1 MIDFLST
8 IGRRVIAL
16 CSIAGRLAIFVASA
30 VSHSMRPPVYF
41 RNVFQQFWTIGYN
54 SLPVVGMTAFFTGA
68 VLALQ
73 ASVGFSKL
81 TAPSAI
87 PLLVVV
93 SVTRELGP
101 VLASLMVAGRV
112 GAAIAAELGTMR
124 VTEQIDALDTLATN
138 PMKYLVVPRVLAGLL
153 MMPALVLVADVIAV
167 MGGFIVSSFILRFN
181 ESAYLINTI
190 QNLHFKDVFSGL
202 VKAAVFG
209 LIITLLGCFNGY
221 NSRGGAQGV
230 GLATTN
236 AVVYASVLI
245 LFFDY
250 FLTELFLTQ

>member
-8 IGRRVIAL
+8 IGRRVIDL
-16 CSIAGRLAIFVASA
+16 CSIAGRLALFVASA
-30 VSHSMRPPVYF
+30 FSHCLRPPFYF
-41 RNVFQQFWTIGYN
+41 RNIMQQFWTIGYN
-54 SLPVVGMTAFFTGA
+54 SLPVVGLTAVFTGA

-81 TAPSAI
+81 TAPAAI

-138 PMKYLVVPRVLAGLL
+138 PMKYLVVPRVLAGLF
-153 MMPALVLVADVIAV
+153 MMPLLVLIADVIAV
-167 MGGFIVSSFILRFN
+167 MGGFIVSSFILNLN

-190 QNLHFKDVFSGL
+190 ANLHAKDIISGL

-230 GLATTN
+230 GMATTN

>member
-8 IGRRVIAL
+8 IGRRVL
-16 CSIAGRLAIFVASA
+16 DLFTIAGRLALFVISA
-30 VSHSMRPPVYF
+30 ISHCFRPPFYF
-41 RNVFQQFWTIGYN
+41 RNVVQQFWTIGYN
-54 SLPVVGMTAFFTGA
+54 SLPVVGLTAVFTGA

-153 MMPALVLVADVIAV
+153 MMPLLVLIADVIGV
-167 MGGFIVSSFILRFN
+167 MGGFMVSSFILNLN
-181 ESAYLINTI
+181 ESAYLISTI
-190 QNLHFKDVFSGL
+190 AALHAKDVVSGL

-221 NSRGGAQGV
+221 HSRGGAQGV
-230 GLATTN
+230 GAATTN

>member
-8 IGRRVIAL
+8 IGRRVIDL
-16 CSIAGRLAIFVASA
+16 CSIAGRLALFVASTF
-30 VSHSMRPPVYF
+30 SHCLRPPFYF
-41 RNVFQQFWTIGYN
+41 RNILQQFWTIGYN
-54 SLPVVGMTAFFTGA
+54 SLPVVGLTAVFTGA

-138 PMKYLVVPRVLAGLL
+138 PMKYLVVPRVLAGLF
-153 MMPALVLVADVIAV
+153 MMPLLVLIADVIAV
-167 MGGFIVSSFILRFN
+167 MGGFIVSSFILNLN

-190 QNLHFKDVFSGL
+190 ANLHAADIISGL

-230 GLATTN
+230 GAATTN

>member
-1 MIDFLST
+1 
-8 IGRRVIAL
+8 
-16 CSIAGRLAIFVASA
+16 
-30 VSHSMRPPVYF
+30 
-41 RNVFQQFWTIGYN
+41 
-54 SLPVVGMTAFFTGA
+54 
-68 VLALQ
+68 
-73 ASVGFSKL
+73 
-81 TAPSAI
+81 
-87 PLLVVV
+87 
-93 SVTRELGP
+93 
-101 VLASLMVAGRV
+101 MVAGRV

-124 VTEQIDALDTLATN
+124 VTEQIDALDTLSTN

-153 MMPALVLVADVIAV
+153 MMPILVLIADVIGV
-167 MGGFIVSSFILRFN
+167 MGGFIVSSFILNLN

-190 QNLHFKDVFSGL
+190 NNLHANDVISGL

-230 GLATTN
+230 GAATTN

>member
-1 MIDFLST
+1 MIDFLSK
-8 IGRRVIAL
+8 IGRRVMDL
-16 CSIAGRLAIFVASA
+16 FGIAGRLALFVMSA
-30 VSHSMRPPVYF
+30 ISHCFRPPFYF
-41 RNVFQQFWTIGYN
+41 RNVVQQFWTIGYN
-54 SLPVVGMTAFFTGA
+54 SLPVVGLTAVFTGA

-138 PMKYLVVPRVLAGLL
+138 PMKYLVVPRVLAGFL
-153 MMPALVLVADVIAV
+153 MMPLLVLIADVVGV
-167 MGGFIVSSFILRFN
+167 MGGFMVSSFILNLN
-181 ESAYLINTI
+181 ESAYL
-190 QNLHFKDVFSGL
+190 LHTLAALHTADVVSGL

-221 NSRGGAQGV
+221 HSRGGAQGV
-230 GLATTN
+230 GAATTN

-250 FLTELFLTQ
+250 FLTELFLAR

>member
-8 IGRRVIAL
+8 IGRRVIDL
-16 CSIAGRLAIFVASA
+16 CSIAGRLAMFVASA
-30 VSHSMRPPVYF
+30 FSHCLRPPFYF
-41 RNVFQQFWTIGYN
+41 RNILQQFWTIGYN
-54 SLPVVGMTAFFTGA
+54 SLPVVGLTAVFTGA

-81 TAPSAI
+81 TAPAAI

-138 PMKYLVVPRVLAGLL
+138 PMKYLVVPRVLAGLI
-153 MMPALVLVADVIAV
+153 MMPLLVLIADVIAI
-167 MGGFIVSSFILRFN
+167 MGGFIVSSFILNLN

-190 QNLHFKDVFSGL
+190 ANLHAKDIISGL

-230 GLATTN
+230 GMATTN

>member
-1 MIDFLST
+1 MMTS
-8 IGRRVIAL
+8 AML
-16 CSIAGRLAIFVASA
+16 CAF
-30 VSHSMRPPVYF
+30 SHCLRPPFYF
-41 RNVFQQFWTIGYN
+41 RNIMQQFWTIGYN
-54 SLPVVGMTAFFTGA
+54 SLPVVGLTAVFTGA

-81 TAPSAI
+81 TAPAAI

-138 PMKYLVVPRVLAGLL
+138 PMKYLVVPRVLAGLF
-153 MMPALVLVADVIAV
+153 MMPLLVLIADVIAV
-167 MGGFIVSSFILRFN
+167 MGGFIVSSFILNLN

-190 QNLHFKDVFSGL
+190 ANLHAKDIISGL

-230 GLATTN
+230 GMATTN